1 MHQLTIHTSKKE
13 ELIEITE
20 QVQDAI
26 SRSNISE
33 GICTV
38 FIPHTTAGV
47 TVNENA
53 DPSVRHDFIYALRT
67 LFSDLREFTHSE
79 GNSPAHIKASLVGPS
94 QTLLVRNGALVL
106 GTWQGVYL
114 CEFDGPRTRRVLIDV
129 RK

>member
-1 MHQLTIHTSKKE
+1 MHRLTIPTSKKE

-94 QTLLVRNGALVL
+94 QTLLSETEHLFWERGRESISASSTAL
-106 GTWQGVYL
+106 GPG
-114 CEFDGPRTRRVLIDV
+114 EFSST
-129 RK
+129 

>member
-1 MHQLTIHTSKKE
+1 MHQLTIPTSKKE

-26 SRSNISE
+26 SRSSISE